1 MGSGRE
7 FDDLPGNGPP
17 CIGRLGV
24 RGEQL
29 AGVAPVV
36 AGVPLHGVTPQE
48 NQARHNTEHS
58 PSVFEQ
64 QGFDLCGIR
73 RVGDP

>member
-36 AGVPLHGVTPQE
+36 AGVPLHGVTTQVNE
-48 NQARHNTEHS
+48 AGHGAEHG

>member
-1 MGSGRE
+1 VIIRHGVGRG
-7 FDDLPGNGPP
+7 FTSV
-17 CIGRLGV
+17 GRLGV

-36 AGVPLHGVTPQE
+36 AGVSLHGVTTQV
-48 NQARHNTEHS
+48 NQAGHGAEHG
-58 PSVFEQ
+58 PSVFER

-73 RVGDP
+73 REGDP